1 MDKGCSVEEESSGS
15 GSTNQR
21 NGKGGMSS
29 ELSPLAESLFL
40 SPPSNVGPHFGLG
53 KLVRCTSTP
62 SYSSL
67 FSQLDAKDS
76 LFTSNIQ
83 LDHDDYET
91 KRQTR
96 VNNIKDQQIYDRNQ
110 DSAID
115 SYQFGNS
122 TLGDSHS
129 GASSLSSSRGK
140 YMPIEIR
147 PLPIWMLDTW
157 GTIYLFF

>member
-1 MDKGCSVEEESSGS
+1 MDKSCSAEEESSGS
-15 GSTNQR
+15 GPTNQR
-21 NGKGGMSS
+21 NGKGGLSS

-40 SPPSNVGPHFGLG
+40 SPPSNVGTHFGLG

-67 FSQLDAKDS
+67 FSQSGAKDA

-83 LDHDDYET
+83 LDHDDHET
-91 KRQTR
+91 KRQTKR
-96 VNNIKDQQIYDRNQ
+96 NNIKDQQVYDRNQ

-115 SYQFGNS
+115 SYHLGNS

-140 YMPIEIR
+140 YMPFEFR
-147 PLPIWMLDTW
+147 PLAIWH
-157 GTIYLFF
+157 GT